1 MTEVKSS
8 FSALPAFN
16 TIFHYRYKAFN
27 WVIRAVLLRSIGL
40 TIISFVVLFIF
51 QNTITVD
58 LVFIAIL
65 SAFLAIFT
73 LPSVLLISQHLSQ
86 SDIRE
91 MQINFK
97 SKEVQF
103 RTKTGQRIR
112 VGKDEVKHSIFHM
125 NLYHKNKMD
134 GNSRRPTFHA
144 DLGYWELQTISGNT
158 YLISS
163 LLGDFLTYTPV
174 YPTKYT
180 FRLFPVMQKGKFEKA
195 VEFTEYERIKPKTS
209 AEKLKG
215 KYIMKSDV
223 ELELILA
230 NKKDYQKEAVLIAD
244 KILKSRKSNTNAN
257 T

>member
-1 MTEVKSS
+1 MAEVKSS
-8 FSALPAFN
+8 FSALPAYSA
-16 TIFHYRYKAFN
+16 TFHYRYKAFN
-27 WVIRAVLLRSIGL
+27 WVIKGVLLRSIGL
-40 TIISFVVLFIF
+40 TIISFVGFFVF
-51 QNTITVD
+51 QDPTTQM
-58 LVFIAIL
+58 FIAIL
-65 SAFLAIFT
+65 SALLVIFT
-73 LPSVLLISQHLSQ
+73 LPPILLISQHLSK

-103 RTKTGQRIR
+103 RTQTGQRIQI
-112 VGKDEVKHSIFHM
+112 KEDEVKHSIFHL
-125 NLYHKNKMD
+125 NLYYKNMMD
-134 GNSRRPTFHA
+134 GKSRRPTFHA

-163 LLGDFLTYTPV
+163 LLGDFLTYIPV

-180 FRLFPVMQKGKFEKA
+180 FRLVPVMQKGNFEKA
-195 VEFTEYERIKPKTS
+195 VEFTEYESIKPKTS
-209 AEKLKG
+209 AEKLED
-215 KYIMKSDV
+215 KYNMKSDV

-230 NKKDYQKEAVLIAD
+230 NKRDYQKEAVLIAT

>member
-97 SKEVQF
+97 SKEERRDARLQENSHIVP
-103 RTKTGQRIR
+103 RRNSTKMYFNGRSDR
-112 VGKDEVKHSIFHM
+112 MG
-125 NLYHKNKMD
+125 
-134 GNSRRPTFHA
+134 
-144 DLGYWELQTISGNT
+144 ISAR
-158 YLISS
+158 S
-163 LLGDFLTYTPV
+163 
-174 YPTKYT
+174 
-180 FRLFPVMQKGKFEKA
+180 
-195 VEFTEYERIKPKTS
+195 
-209 AEKLKG
+209 
-215 KYIMKSDV
+215 
-223 ELELILA
+223 
-230 NKKDYQKEAVLIAD
+230 
-244 KILKSRKSNTNAN
+244 
-257 T
+257 